1 MIDVDEFRRDW
12 VRRESSRLM
21 TEGEPLLDI
30 PNLAAAYWASSPEAQ
45 LVVELV
51 ETRARAK
58 AATVKWVT
66 MVLQDLI
73 DDPELRI
80 ALEVRQPAL
89 MEEFYS
95 ALGVSDSWA

>member
-12 VRRESSRLM
+12 VRKESSRILPV
-21 TEGEPLLDI
+21 TERLEDI
-30 PNLAAAYWASSPEAQ
+30 PIIAAANWEASPEAQ
-45 LVVELV
+45 LVAELV

-95 ALGVSDSWA
+95 ALGVSDSWE